1 MCVCVW
7 VCVCVKECW
16 QVGTPASGCERVNVY
31 VQMSPEVCVCEHMF
45 ICVCVC
51 VRHLT
56 WMVCV
61 SLHEWGSLCICVSV
75 TGLDL
80 VTDEFVQVCV
90 NKGVCVCVFVLLVVS
105 LCVNKNV

>member
-1 MCVCVW
+1 MSMCKCHQRCVCVST
-7 VCVCVKECW
+7 CL
-16 QVGTPASGCERVNVY
+16 
-31 VQMSPEVCVCEHMF
+31 
-45 ICVCVC
+45 CVCVC

-90 NKGVCVCVFVLLVVS
+90 NIGVCVCVCALSCVSVCEFRMFECLIVHMQVYCACVGEREFYFVL
-105 LCVNKNV
+105 C